1 MLGVPVCRAKRAA
14 VASCVLSPSVS
25 RRLPRSTVASV
36 GLHVPGNAWELITLR
51 VFDAV
56 IRRALVGRV
65 LTEPWTSF
73 CVRRLARFEIAGVD
87 TSSTPGASVSQF
99 SLRGGRLRRDFALV
113 SLMPG
118 RIGLRK
124 TRATLTRDDRRCVH
138 SCSITVAVKTCE

>member
-36 GLHVPGNAWELITLR
+36 GLHGLGNAWELITIR

-56 IRRALVGRV
+56 IRRVLVGRV

-87 TSSTPGASVSQF
+87 TSSTLGVQSPRLSSR
-99 SLRGGRLRRDFALV
+99 SGRSRRDFALA

-118 RIGLRK
+118 RVGVRDA
-124 TRATLTRDDRRCVH
+124 RATLTRDDGRYVYIRVRLPLP
-138 SCSITVAVKTCE
+138 

>member
-36 GLHVPGNAWELITLR
+36 GLHGLGNAWELITIR

-56 IRRALVGRV
+56 IRRVLVGRV

-124 TRATLTRDDRRCVH
+124 TRATIDVVCIRVRLPLP
-138 SCSITVAVKTCE
+138 

>member
-1 MLGVPVCRAKRAA
+1 MLGVPARCAKRAA

-25 RRLPRSTVASV
+25 RRPPRSTVASA
-36 GLHVPGNAWELITLR
+36 GLHGLGNARELITLG

-56 IRRALVGRV
+56 IRRAFVGRV

-87 TSSTPGASVSQF
+87 TSSTPGASVSRF
-99 SLRGGRLRRDFALV
+99 SSRSGRLRRDFALA

-118 RIGLRK
+118 RVGLRK
-124 TRATLTRDDRRCVH
+124 TRATLTRDEGRYVYIRVRLPLP
-138 SCSITVAVKTCE
+138 

>member
-25 RRLPRSTVASV
+25 CRFLRSTVASV
-36 GLHVPGNAWELITLR
+36 GLHGLGNAWQLITPG
-51 VFDAV
+51 VFDAIV
-56 IRRALVGRV
+56 MRALVGRV

-87 TSSTPGASVSQF
+87 TSSTPGPPVPLF
-99 SLRGGRLRRDFALV
+99 SSRSGRSRRDFAHA

-118 RIGLRK
+118 RVGLRD
-124 TRATLTRDDRRCVH
+124 TRATVTRVGGRYVCIRVRLPLP
-138 SCSITVAVKTCE
+138 

>member
-1 MLGVPVCRAKRAA
+1 MLGVPARRAKRAA

-56 IRRALVGRV
+56 IRRVLVGRV

-87 TSSTPGASVSQF
+87 TSSTPGASVSRF
-99 SLRGGRLRRDFALV
+99 SSRSGRLRRDFALV
-113 SLMPG
+113 SIMPG

-124 TRATLTRDDRRCVH
+124 TRATLTRVEGRYVYIRVRLPLP
-138 SCSITVAVKTCE
+138 